1 MNKKFVDAIIINK
14 ATEWVSI
21 GSLIPAQHIVSFH
34 YQNKRPTRLSYPLQ
48 FSDICVEPIINQIKH
63 WRARIISRDFE
74 AYLKN
79 MGYLIAAD
87 PFHQI
92 LYSKK
97 LVPLPTKS
105 IIADIKLL
113 EKHPKDYTLP

>member
-1 MNKKFVDAIIINK
+1 MLLNRDRVYQNIVNVDNDEIRKLVKDFINCSLTCWQTKNAFGEENK
-14 ATEWVSI
+14 A
-21 GSLIPAQHIVSFH
+21 
-34 YQNKRPTRLSYPLQ
+34 YP
-48 FSDICVEPIINQIKH
+48 
-63 WRARIISRDFE
+63 
-74 AYLKN
+74 KN

-97 LVPLPTKS
+97 LVPFPTKS